1 MLIGIFAFL
10 DRRPLLAG
18 LLVGLLTIKP
28 QLGVLIPVLLIASGR
43 WRVFTVATVTALA
56 LAAAAVMLFGMQT

>member
-28 QLGVLIPVLLIASGR
+28 QFGVLIPVLLIASGR